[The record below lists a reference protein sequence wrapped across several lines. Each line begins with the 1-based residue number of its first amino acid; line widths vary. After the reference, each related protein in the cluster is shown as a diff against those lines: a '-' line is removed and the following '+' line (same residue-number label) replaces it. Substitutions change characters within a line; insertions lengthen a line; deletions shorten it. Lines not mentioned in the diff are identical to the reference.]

1 MSELERLVAPLRLI
15 YAAKKRQSR
24 TDSDRNDYSQA
35 RLISSNAADSPPSA
49 GRKSVEDGFER
60 FTRKRE
66 NKAGEG
72 MRGKGEK
79 YERMRVSRD
88 CKRKRCKQIKEGG
101 SHKVK

>member
-66 NKAGEG
+66 NKAGED
-72 MRGKGEK
+72 
-79 YERMRVSRD
+79 ER
-88 CKRKRCKQIKEGG
+88 
-101 SHKVK
+101 